1 MKRLSIALS
10 FVLVST
16 TSILAQ
22 NKDTQKADKLFNQ
35 FEYVDATNE
44 YLKLVD
50 KGKADNYVYRQL
62 AEGYFNM
69 FNTVEAAKWY
79 AKVVTEP
86 QDAEVYYRYAQMLKA
101 NGKYEEANKQMA
113 AFAAKAPN
121 DQRAKTFKENPNY
134 LPKLL
139 DKQKAFNAKTISINS
154 DKSEFG
160 AVLAN
165 DSNLY
170 FVSTRN
176 KSKRTDGWND
186 EPYLDIYQATYTLEG
201 TFGKVEE
208 LTDLNTKWHDGPIAI
223 SADGNTMFLA
233 RDSHAAKSFE
243 KDKKLNAKFGQVNLF
258 KATKTNGKWGNLV
271 ALPFNSTAYST
282 SSPSLS
288 KDGKTLY
295 FSSDMPG
302 GLGDTDIWKVSVLGD
317 DKYGTPENLGAKVNT
332 EGKESFPFITDENVL
347 YFASSGRQGLGGLD
361 VFAIDLK
368 TNEEA
373 KNLGKPVNSEKDDFS
388 FSFNTAK
395 NVGFFSSNRAGTDDI
410 FIADPVC
417 SVEVVTVVTNSKNGE
432 ILSGA
437 KVAILDDK
445 KNIIETK
452 TTAAD
457 GTIAYTVECN
467 KAYSIQASKEGFE
480 PGVFAVD
487 KSKGGKV
494 NVSAGLNPID
504 VIITEKEV
512 ILKDINFEYN
522 KANITQEGAFE
533 LDKLVQVMNSYPEM
547 VIMVKAHTDNR
558 GKDAYNM
565 DLSDRRARA
574 TVQYVISKGINASR
588 ISGKGYGESE
598 PKVDCKENC
607 TEEQHAQNRR
617 SEFLIVKK

>member
-1 MKRLSIALS
+1 MKRLSIVLS

-16 TSILAQ
+16 TAIFAQ

-50 KGKADNYVYRQL
+50 KGKGDNYIYKQL

-113 AFAAKAPN
+113 TFASKAPN
-121 DQRAKTFKENPNY
+121 DQRAKTFKQNPNY

-139 DKQKAFNAKTISINS
+139 DKQKSFNAKTISINT

-165 DSNLY
+165 DNNLY

-186 EPYLDIYQATYTLEG
+186 EPYLDIYQVTYTLEG

-208 LTDLNTKWHDGPIAI
+208 LTDLNTKWHDGPIAL
-223 SADGNTMFLA
+223 SADGNTMYLA
-233 RDSHAAKSFE
+233 RDSHASNSFE
-243 KDKKLNAKFGQVNLF
+243 KDKKLNTKFGQVNLF

-271 ALPFNSTAYST
+271 ALPFNSKNYST
-282 SSPSLS
+282 SSPSIS

-302 GLGDTDIWKVSVLGD
+302 GLGDTDIWKVSITGD
-317 DKYGTPENLGAKVNT
+317 TYGTPENLGPKVNT
-332 EGKESFPFITDENVL
+332 EGKEQFPFITDDNVL

-361 VFAIDLK
+361 VFVIDLK
-368 TNEEA
+368 TSEEA

-388 FSFNTAK
+388 FSFNTTK

-410 FIADPVC
+410 YMAEPVC
-417 SVEVVTVVTNSKNGE
+417 SVEVITVVTNAKTGD

-437 KVAILDDK
+437 RVAILDDK
-445 KNIIETK
+445 KNVIETK

-457 GTIAYTVECN
+457 GTISYTVECN
-467 KAYSIQASKEGFE
+467 KSYSIQGAKDGFE
-480 PGVFAVD
+480 PGVFNVE

-494 NVSAGLNPID
+494 NVAAGLNPID
-504 VIITEKEV
+504 VIVTETEV
-512 ILKDINFEYN
+512 ILKEINFEYN

-533 LDKLVQVMNSYPEM
+533 LDKLVQVMKGNENL

-558 GKDAYNM
+558 GKDAYNL

-574 TVQYVISKGINASR
+574 TVQYVISKGIPAGR

-598 PKVDCKENC
+598 PKIDCKEAC